1 MVYGIE
7 VPSCGMRGILI
18 SGTDK
23 YTAFPEAIMVKL
35 RSYGAGTGKGVR
47 MRLL

>member
-7 VPSCGMRGILI
+7 VPSCGMRGILL

-23 YTAFPEAIMVKL
+23 YIAYPEVITMKL
-35 RSYGAGTGKGVR
+35 RSYMAAKV
-47 MRLL
+47 